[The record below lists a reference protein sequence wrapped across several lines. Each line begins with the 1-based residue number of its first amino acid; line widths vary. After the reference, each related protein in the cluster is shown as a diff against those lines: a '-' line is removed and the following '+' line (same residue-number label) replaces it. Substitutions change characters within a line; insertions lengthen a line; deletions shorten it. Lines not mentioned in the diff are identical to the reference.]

1 MNNSEKLMG
10 AEIFM
15 TRYTGISAKEAF
27 HNCVESAFYDY
38 VHAGHTGTFFSYT
51 GTIAEKH
58 SYVIIEL
65 PEGKEPENYA
75 DELIDNCDPRID
87 DKWGP
92 AGCIDCGSGEYLFFG
107 WAPS

>member
-1 MNNSEKLMG
+1 MG
-10 AEIFM
+10 AEVFM
-15 TRYTGISAKEAF
+15 TRYTGKSAKEAF
-27 HNCVESAFYDY
+27 HNCVESALYDY
-38 VHAGHTGTFFSYT
+38 GHAGYT
-51 GTIAEKH
+51 GTIAEKD

-75 DELIDNCDPRID
+75 DELIDECDPRID

-107 WAPS
+107 WASS